1 MRKKKGIPAGFRKNQ
16 GSFLRSFL
24 SDAIDTAQEA
34 FDEFME
40 RDFVT
45 PQERQEAAAQAATKE
60 QPKDAPPMKEPD
72 TQQQQAQQAQQARD
86 DEVAEQIKS
95 LTQTVAAL
103 AKAVATM
110 KEAQEQEW
118 QEIATKKRGET
129 Q

>member
-1 MRKKKGIPAGFRKNQ
+1 MRKKKGIPAGFRKHR

-24 SDAIDTAQEA
+24 SDAMDTAQEA

-45 PQERQEAAAQAATKE
+45 PKEQQEARTKE
-60 QPKDAPPMKEPD
+60 QPKDTERKQEPD
-72 TQQQQAQQAQQARD
+72 PQHTQQARD
-86 DEVAEQIKS
+86 DDVAEQIKS

-103 AKAVATM
+103 AQAVATM
-110 KEAQEQEW
+110 KETQNQEW
-118 QEIATKKRGET
+118 QEMAKKKRGAA